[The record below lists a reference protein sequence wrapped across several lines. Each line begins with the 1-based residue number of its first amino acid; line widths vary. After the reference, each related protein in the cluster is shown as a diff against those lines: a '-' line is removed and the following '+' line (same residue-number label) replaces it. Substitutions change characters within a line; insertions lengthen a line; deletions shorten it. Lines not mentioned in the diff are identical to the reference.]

1 MTIVRRGQSFVAE
14 TFNVGLVGAGTIG
27 QVHSRALEQVPN
39 ARLVAVAEPREAAG
53 QQLAAKND
61 ARWYESFVDMLKHP
75 ELDVVILG
83 TPSGLHPEQ
92 SVLAAGAG
100 KHVIT
105 EKPMSITH
113 DGATRMIEATDR
125 AGVRLAVIFQNRLS
139 RDVFTVRRAIE
150 AGLIGTPLIG
160 TAFVYWMRTQDYYD
174 ANGGWRGTWALDG
187 GGVLINQ
194 SIHMIDALQWIMGGV
209 DTVQAH
215 VATLGHRI
223 ETEDAAS
230 ASLRFASGALGAI
243 LATTASKQDHPT
255 KIEIIGSAGRAVLEN
270 NAVTLWDGTSELSDD
285 LLTDEDRALVEGW
298 VPDESFGE
306 GHRRQL
312 GLIFNALAA
321 GEEPP
326 FPGREARKAVDVI
339 LGVYESA
346 RTGRRIEIS
355 RI

>member
-1 MTIVRRGQSFVAE
+1 MADQ
-14 TFNVGLVGAGTIG
+14 FNVGIVGAGTIG
-27 QVHSRALEQVPN
+27 QVHGRALQGVSN
-39 ARLVAVAEPREAAG
+39 ARLVAVAEPRTDAG
-53 QQLAAKND
+53 KDLAAKYD
-61 ARWYESFVDMLKHP
+61 AKWYASFVDMLNHP
-75 ELDVVILG
+75 DLDVVILG

-92 SVLAAGAG
+92 AILAAQAG
-100 KHVIT
+100 KHIIT
-105 EKPMSITH
+105 EKPMSITN

-125 AGVRLAVIFQNRLS
+125 AQVRLAVIFQNRLS
-139 RDVFTVRRAIE
+139 TDVFKVHRAIN

-160 TAFVYWMRTQDYYD
+160 TAFVYWKRTQAYYD
-174 ANGGWRGTWALDG
+174 ANDGWRGTWALDG

-209 DTVQAH
+209 STVQSH

-243 LATTASKQDHPT
+243 LATTASKKDHPT
-255 KIEIIGSAGRAVLEN
+255 RIEIVGSEGRVVVEN
-270 NAVTLWDGTSELSDD
+270 NAVVFWEGNEELSDD
-285 LLTDEDRALVEGW
+285 LLTDEDKSLVGDW
-298 VPDESFGE
+298 KPNESFGV
-306 GHRRQL
+306 GHQRQL
-312 GLIFNALAA
+312 RLIFSALAA

-339 LGVYESA
+339 LGIYESA
-346 RTGRRIEIS
+346 RSGRRVEIA

>member
-1 MTIVRRGQSFVAE
+1 MAD
-14 TFNVGLVGAGTIG
+14 TFNVGIVGAGTIG
-27 QVHSRALEQVPN
+27 QVHGRALEGVSN
-39 ARLVAVAEPREAAG
+39 ARLVAVSEPRKDAG
-53 QQLAAKND
+53 QELANKYDAKL
-61 ARWYESFVDMLKHP
+61 YESFIDMLKHP

-92 SVLAAGAG
+92 SILAAGAG

-113 DGATRMIEATDR
+113 DGATRMIEASDR

-139 RDVFTVRRAIE
+139 RDVFKARRAIE
-150 AGLIGTPLIG
+150 TGLIGTPLIG
-160 TAFVYWMRTQDYYD
+160 TAFVYWMRTQEYYD

-209 DTVQAH
+209 GSVLAH

-230 ASLRFASGALGAI
+230 ASLRFTSGALGAI

-255 KIEIIGSAGRAVLEN
+255 RIEVVGSEGRVVLEN
-270 NAVTLWDGTSELSDD
+270 NAITFWDGKEELSDD
-285 LLTDEDRALVEGW
+285 LLTDEDRTLVDGW
-298 VPDESFGE
+298 TPNESFGE
-306 GHRRQL
+306 GHQRQL
-312 GLIFNALAA
+312 KLIFSALTA

-339 LGVYESA
+339 LGIYESA
-346 RTGRRIEIS
+346 RTGRRIDIS